1 MDDYFIITGGR
12 YLSGTTVSKYDKR
25 GWEMDLTSL
34 NTGRRLHSCGHYYS
48 DTKELVICTGCT
60 KKTLLMDL
68 CDFLTLEMLPIALML
83 IKRKICHLFLP

>member
-1 MDDYFIITGGR
+1 MDDYFIITGGK

-48 DTKELVICTGCT
+48 DTKELVICYDT
-60 KKTLLMDL
+60 
-68 CDFLTLEMLPIALML
+68 
-83 IKRKICHLFLP
+83 